1 MPHTQLL
8 QAKVLVKYEK
18 IYLHTYLSNE
28 DEMFSFVDI
37 SYAKVKYR
45 FSISVKKKE
54 LLLMLIV
61 LLRDVQGC
69 ALLSK

>member
-8 QAKVLVKYEK
+8 QAKILVKYK
-18 IYLHTYLSNE
+18 KYTPTYLSNE

-37 SYAKVKYR
+37 SYAKVRYR